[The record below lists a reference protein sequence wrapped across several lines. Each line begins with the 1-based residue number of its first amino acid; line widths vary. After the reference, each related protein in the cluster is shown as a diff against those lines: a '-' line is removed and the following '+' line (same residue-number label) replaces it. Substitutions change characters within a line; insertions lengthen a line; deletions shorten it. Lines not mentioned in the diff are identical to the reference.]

1 MEDGVRTIF
10 ALFEGYAEAREA
22 VEELR
27 GRGFDV
33 DGMNAIIYA
42 EAARSAM
49 DVDLRTAGAR
59 ASDELGRRTLHGL
72 DRLLATEQPVPLEGV
87 GDVLA
92 AGELAN
98 MVVATAGAQ
107 GAADGGFVAAL
118 VDFGVPRE
126 AAEAYQRGVVE
137 GGLLFWMRTDDER
150 AAEARRI
157 IEEHGATHVGAH
169 P

>member
-1 MEDGVRTIF
+1 MRTIF
-10 ALFEGYAEAREA
+10 ALFDGYPKARQA

-27 GRGFDV
+27 ERGFRV
-33 DGMNAIIYA
+33 EEMNAIIHA
-42 EAARSAM
+42 EVARGAM
-49 DVDLRTAGAR
+49 DLNLRTADVR
-59 ASDELGRRTLHGL
+59 ASEDLGERTLRGL
-72 DRLLATEQPVPLEGV
+72 DRLLATEQPVPLPPV

-98 MVVATAGAQ
+98 FVVAAAGAPD
-107 GAADGGFVAAL
+107 AEGGFTAAL

-126 AAEAYQRGVVE
+126 VAEVYQDGVAS

-150 AAEARRI
+150 ASEAREILQR
-157 IEEHGATHVGAH
+157 HHASRVGAH